1 MYLGD
6 LFWELVEVHGSHL
19 YLCVHYHVP
28 SFPMNSDKS
37 FSTLCDLSDTHLDT
51 RYYTIFPKMT
61 QTLVWDLSKGKLSN
75 AEGAAWVT

>member
-1 MYLGD
+1 
-6 LFWELVEVHGSHL
+6 
-19 YLCVHYHVP
+19 
-28 SFPMNSDKS
+28 MNSDKS

-51 RYYTIFPKMT
+51 RYYIIFPKMT